1 MRITESQL
9 RKIVRQEILRE
20 ADLKGATFVMGPDG
34 KYVPSGGMPDWEGEG
49 ARMAADVRKPRI
61 TGMKKFAPVTKAPPG
76 ADTLLVYTDH
86 RNRRGEPTGEMHFY
100 VGTEAE
106 VSDFVADG
114 GIGDVT
120 PVKIDGDWEAEANGG
135 PSPVAMWLKRNPS
148 VRLVM
153 DQQVELG
160 DETMTAAEYI
170 QMKEDDMVPD
180 WDQAAWD
187 RGDY

>member
-20 ADLKGATFVMGPDG
+20 ADLRGTTFMKGPGPL
-34 KYVPSGGMPDWEGEG
+34 
-49 ARMAADVRKPRI
+49 
-61 TGMKKFAPVTKAPPG
+61 PP

-100 VGTEAE
+100 LGSRDQV
-106 VSDFVADG
+106 VDFVADG

-120 PVKIDGDWEAEANGG
+120 PVEIDGDWEAEANGG

-148 VRLVM
+148 VRYVM

-170 QMKEDDMVPD
+170 QMKMDDMDPN

>member
-20 ADLKGATFVMGPDG
+20 AGLRGTTFMKGPDG
-34 KYVPSGGMPDWEGEG
+34 RYVPSGGMPDWEGEG
-49 ARMAADVRKPRI
+49 AQMAAAVRKPRI
-61 TGMKKFAPVTKAPPG
+61 TGRRKLAPVTKAPPG
-76 ADTLLVYTDH
+76 ADTLLVYTGHHDDE
-86 RNRRGEPTGEMHFY
+86 GYPSGMMHFY

-120 PVKIDGDWEAEANGG
+120 PVEIDGDWEAEANGG

-148 VRLVM
+148 VRYVM

-170 QMKEDDMVPD
+170 QTKMDDMDPN